1 MKKMLV
7 VEDVV
12 EKAGV
17 EEGWGDVREVEDV
30 EALALQRP
38 ARGHQLRLF

>member
-7 VEDVV
+7 VEVVV

-17 EEGWGDVREVEDV
+17 EEGWVDAREGEDV

-38 ARGHQLRLF
+38 ARGRQRRLF